1 MKINSIFDDIAYD
14 KVKIKNLHSIQ
25 KSMARIKFTSALK
38 RFFPSITEMEIHG
51 NTVKETL
58 HNVDKTYPG
67 ILNYLTDDHGH
78 LRKHVN
84 IFLKGEL
91 VKDRIT
97 LNDAVNS
104 QDELLIFQALS
115 GG

>member
-1 MKINSIFDDIAYD
+1 MKINSIFDNIAYN
-14 KVKIKNLHSIQ
+14 KVRTKNLHSIH
-25 KSMARIKFTSALK
+25 KSMARVKFTSALK

-51 NTVKETL
+51 STIKETL

-67 ILNYLTDDHGH
+67 ILTYLTDDNGQ

-91 VKDRIT
+91 IKDRIT

-104 QDELLIFQALS
+104 HDELLIFQALS